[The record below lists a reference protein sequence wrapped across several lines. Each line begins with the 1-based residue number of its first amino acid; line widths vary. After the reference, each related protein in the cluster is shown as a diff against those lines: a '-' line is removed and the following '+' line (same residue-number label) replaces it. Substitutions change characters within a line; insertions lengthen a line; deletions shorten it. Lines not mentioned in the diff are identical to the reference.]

1 MDPEARIE
9 IALIR
14 DLRLEE
20 QAPTESPGL
29 ADQLEGGAVGIPFGI
44 GGIIPSEGVDE
55 AQVQELRARIM
66 RVGIVVEN
74 IRRREFSRRH
84 RETVDVDILAELILV
99 GLEIFLAAALATAL
113 AEGLAQEQPRHIGL
127 GRIEAGLDRLAVGK
141 AGDAEGSA
149 HAKTLIELGIE
160 IQRAAIPRQA
170 LPQESR
176 NAYGL
181 APLLVAGQAVRSLIG
196 RVKAE
201 IALVDRRAL
210 GVQAPILDH
219 GLGFLGARRWGEG

>member
-99 GLEIFLAAALATAL
+99 GLEIFLAAAL

-219 GLGFLGARRWGEG
+219 GLGFLGARRRGEG

>member
-113 AEGLAQEQPRHIGL
+113 AQEQPRHIGL

-170 LPQESR
+170 PPQESR